1 MHFSFNGIDERC
13 GFRLFLDM
21 QYMMQISYIF
31 PPSSAA
37 IGLLRVAVNI
47 HMVIRRCS
55 MLIA

>member
-37 IGLLRVAVNI
+37 IGLLQVAVNI
-47 HMVIRRCS
+47 HMVIRR
-55 MLIA
+55 